1 MFQFRAEIRL
11 LKNSFT
17 ANRVSAEFFIEF
29 HQTDMVFQRKKS
41 FESPSHR
48 EFNKNLKFHKE
59 F

>member
-1 MFQFRAEIRL
+1 MFQFRSEIRL

-17 ANRVSAEFFIEF
+17 ANRVSVEIFIELY
-29 HQTDMVFQRKKS
+29 QKNKVFQCKKS